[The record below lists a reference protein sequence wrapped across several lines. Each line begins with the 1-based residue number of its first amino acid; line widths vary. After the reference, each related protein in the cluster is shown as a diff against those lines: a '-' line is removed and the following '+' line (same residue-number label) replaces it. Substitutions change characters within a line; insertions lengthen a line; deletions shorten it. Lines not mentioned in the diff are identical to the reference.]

1 MQPANL
7 PPHTTSHTGPWY
19 VVHTKPSQESRAANN
34 LQQQGFEAYLPL
46 LKTETL
52 RLGKVYFRDEPLF
65 KRYIFVRFDPL
76 LSPWHSIRSTLG
88 VQQLLRFGDQLASV
102 PDNLIASLKSI
113 ELPSQSLYQKGDVL
127 RVKDGP
133 FRQLE
138 VIYDLQD
145 GDSRAIVLIDLLNK
159 THKVSLDLSLLTKA
173 G

>member
-7 PPHTTSHTGPWY
+7 PPHTTSHTGIWY
-19 VVHTKPSQESRAANN
+19 VVHTKPRQESRAAAN
-34 LQQQGFEAYLPL
+34 LWQQGFEAYLPL

-52 RLGKVYFRDEPLF
+52 RLGKVYLRDEPLF
-65 KRYIFVRFDPL
+65 KRYIFVRFDAL

-88 VQQLLRFGDQLASV
+88 VHQLLRFGDQLASV
-102 PDNLIASLKSI
+102 PDSLIASLKSI
-113 ELPSQSLYQKGDVL
+113 DLPSQSLYQKGDVL

-133 FRQLE
+133 FKQLE

-159 THKVSLDLSLLTKA
+159 THKVALNLNLLTLA

>member
-1 MQPANL
+1 MQLANL
-7 PPHTTSHTGPWY
+7 TPRNASLTGPWY
-19 VVHTKPSQESRAANN
+19 VVHTKPRQESRAAAN
-34 LQQQGFEAYLPL
+34 LWQQGFEAYLPL

-52 RLGKVYFRDEPLF
+52 RLGKVCLRDEPLF

-88 VQQLLRFGDQLASV
+88 VHQLLRFGDQLASV
-102 PDNLIASLKSI
+102 PDGLIACLKSI
-113 ELPSQSLYQKGDVL
+113 DLPSQSLYQKGDVL
-127 RVKDGP
+127 QVKDGP
-133 FRQLE
+133 FKQLE

-159 THKVSLDLSLLTKA
+159 THKVALDFNLLTKA

>member
-7 PPHTTSHTGPWY
+7 PSRSTSHTGHWY

-52 RLGKVYFRDEPLF
+52 RRGKVHLRDEPLF
-65 KRYIFVRFDPL
+65 KRYIFVRFDAL

-88 VQQLLRFGDQLASV
+88 VHQLLRFGDQLASV
-102 PDNLIASLKSI
+102 PDTLIASLKSI
-113 ELPSQSLYQKGDVL
+113 DLPSRSLYQRGDVL

-138 VIYDLQD
+138 VIYDLED

-159 THKVSLDLSLLTKA
+159 THKVALDLSLLTKA